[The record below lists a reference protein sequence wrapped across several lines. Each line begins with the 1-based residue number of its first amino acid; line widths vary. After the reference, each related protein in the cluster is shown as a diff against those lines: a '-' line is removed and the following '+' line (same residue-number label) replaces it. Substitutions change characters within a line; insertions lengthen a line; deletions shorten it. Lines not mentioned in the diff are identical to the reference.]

1 MGFWIIVTA
10 ANLVVGALVGLCA
23 VAGFLLPLVYTG
35 PLGMEVTEGL
45 ALSFAAFIL
54 SGALGS
60 ANYRKA
66 GSLDVAFGIRLSI
79 GSLAGA
85 ILGVGLNLI
94 IPEAAVKTLL
104 YLVVLLSGISILL
117 RKEKTKA
124 TKNLP
129 REGQAIQ
136 EGQAA
141 QESQTIQEGQAAQES
156 QAVQEGQAAPKSIG
170 ISSNLPATLGLGF
183 ATGAICSMSGAGGP
197 VLVMPLLVVFGIEVR
212 TAVGVAL
219 FNSIFIGIPAC
230 IGYLSQCSG
239 MKLLPVMAAALISHG
254 IGVTFGS
261 RNAVRINQV
270 LLKKGIGVFSIL
282 IALWKLFG

>member
-10 ANLVVGALVGLCA
+10 ANLVVGALVGLCG

-129 REGQAIQ
+129 REGHAIQ
-136 EGQAA
+136 EGHAA
-141 QESQTIQEGQAAQES
+141 KES
-156 QAVQEGQAAPKSIG
+156 QAVQEGQAAPKSSG

>member
-10 ANLVVGALVGLCA
+10 ANLVVGALVGLCG

-35 PLGMEVTEGL
+35 PLGMEVTESL

-129 REGQAIQ
+129 REGQA
-136 EGQAA
+136 AK
-141 QESQTIQEGQAAQES
+141 ESQTIQEGQAAKES
-156 QAVQEGQAAPKSIG
+156 QAVQEGQAAPKSSG

>member
-10 ANLVVGALVGLCA
+10 ANLVVGALVGLCG

-129 REGQAIQ
+129 REGQAAQ

-141 QESQTIQEGQAAQES
+141 S
-156 QAVQEGQAAPKSIG
+156 KSSG